1 LGLVSFGVVGV
12 YTLAAA
18 HDVTALAAALAGET
32 VYLVTVPASSFY
44 RRLVD
49 RREKQ
54 RLMKLRDQQREASI
68 KLFDPREREAVE
80 YLRWMK
86 NQIYSNYKK
95 FTNAKQ
101 IPSNILSLDQRWED
115 FVDLL
120 DVYRRRKHHLRSIN
134 RQAVQNQLVQAERAV
149 EAARDDR
156 ERRIQQSNVE
166 ILNIEKHK
174 NYLRSLF
181 GAEEVN
187 LKLTNDAKVDIEV
200 IDKAAKDLNFISY
213 KLKETELLL
222 GHDSRARPITAD
234 MKKCPHLLVTG
245 LSGQGKTGLLKCI
258 IRNLTNAD
266 IVLCNGFIEDFEG
279 YRIPKLLGEKNILI
293 FLKNILEKPY
303 KRERPF
309 YIIIEELAT
318 IKDKELNNVIKELLC
333 IARHYNIYVIGII
346 QIATK
351 EELKFK
357 SYFNSRCSFKQL
369 DESSYKVAL
378 GCNVDGELSNREFYF
393 YSDNLYKGRTYSLTQ

>member
-1 LGLVSFGVVGV
+1 MPEFPKIDLKYLKEAFNEPLNFLGLVSFGIVGV

-18 HDVTALAAALAGET
+18 QDVIPLAAGLAAET

-134 RQAVQNQLVQAERAV
+134 RQAVQNQLIQAERAV
-149 EAARDDR
+149 EGARDDR

-166 ILNIEKHK
+166 ILK
-174 NYLRSLF
+174 RRVAAF
-181 GAEEVN
+181 Q
-187 LKLTNDAKVDIEV
+187 DIERSV
-200 IDKAAKDLNFISY
+200 KLVEGQLQSIENFFGLVNDQVVTLPTPERVSS
-213 KLKETELLL
+213 LDFEQLR
-222 GHDSRARPITAD
+222 DSFA
-234 MKKCPHLLVTG
+234 MKK
-245 LSGQGKTGLLKCI
+245 Q
-258 IRNLTNAD
+258 
-266 IVLCNGFIEDFEG
+266 
-279 YRIPKLLGEKNILI
+279 
-293 FLKNILEKPY
+293 ILE
-303 KRERPF
+303 ETSDTF
-309 YIIIEELAT
+309 AAL
-318 IKDKELNNVIKELLC
+318 DSNNRDMGKFEFLL
-333 IARHYNIYVIGII
+333 
-346 QIATK
+346 
-351 EELKFK
+351 
-357 SYFNSRCSFKQL
+357 
-369 DESSYKVAL
+369 
-378 GCNVDGELSNREFYF
+378 
-393 YSDNLYKGRTYSLTQ
+393 